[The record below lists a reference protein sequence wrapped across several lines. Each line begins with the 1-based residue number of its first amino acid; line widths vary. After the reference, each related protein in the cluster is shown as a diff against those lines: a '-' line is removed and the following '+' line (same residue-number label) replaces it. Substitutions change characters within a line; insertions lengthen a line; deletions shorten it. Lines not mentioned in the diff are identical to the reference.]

1 MLERLKNKILPHAL
15 RLAKW
20 AGYNETKMMF
30 YAETSRVYQ
39 GETAPQG
46 SIFFIMRS
54 YNSDIRRIASI
65 MLPTKGMT
73 DEYRVMVFEKLL
85 DKIKAK
91 YGL

>member
-1 MLERLKNKILPHAL
+1 MIRRYILRQTIRFARYLGHREL
-15 RLAKW
+15 
-20 AGYNETKMMF
+20 KMMF
-30 YAETSRVYQ
+30 YAETSRVYK

-46 SIFFIMRS
+46 SVFYIMRS
-54 YNSDIRRIASI
+54 YNQSVRRVASI

-85 DKIKAK
+85 DKIKEK